1 MTISE
6 ESSPVTTFT
15 ASDVEIL
22 EREALYQRFLRIDKL
37 TLRHKLYE
45 GCWSE
50 PIVRELFIRDQAVF
64 VLLFDPLL
72 DTVTLVEQ
80 FRVGA
85 LTDDKSPWLLELVA
99 GMVEIGESNAD
110 VAIREAMEEAGAE
123 ILDLEPICQYHVSP
137 GGSQEYVHVFC
148 GKVDSALLGGIHGL
162 PEEGENIK
170 VVTLDREEAYRWVVN
185 GRINNA
191 ATIIALQW
199 LALNHSRIRDQWLA
213 KE

>member
-1 MTISE
+1 MDYAQNGHSM
-6 ESSPVTTFT
+6 FF
-15 ASDVEIL
+15 AKDVEVL
-22 EREALYQRFLRIDKL
+22 EKETVYKRFFRVDKL

-45 GCWSE
+45 GGWSE

-64 VLLFDPLL
+64 VLLFDPLR

-85 LTDDKSPWLLELVA
+85 LTDEVSPWLLELVA
-99 GMVEIGESNAD
+99 GMVEAGESITD
-110 VAIREAMEEAGAE
+110 VAKREAVEEADAE

-148 GKVDSALLGGIHGL
+148 GKVDSSNLGGIHGL

-170 VVTLDREEAYRWVVN
+170 VVTLDRQDAHRMIVN
-185 GRINNA
+185 GTINNA

-199 LALNHSRIRDQWLA
+199 LALNHSRIRQQWLT
-213 KE
+213 KD

>member
-1 MTISE
+1 MKDQ
-6 ESSPVTTFT
+6 SSADTVF
-15 ASDVEIL
+15 SVDDVEVL
-22 EREALYQRFLRIDKL
+22 SRETVFKRFLRIDTL

-45 GCWSE
+45 GGWNE
-50 PIVRELFIRDQAVF
+50 PLVRELFVRDQAVF
-64 VLLFDPLL
+64 VLLFDPWL

-85 LTDDKSPWLLELVA
+85 LNDGVSPWLLELVA
-99 GMVEIGESNAD
+99 GMLEAGESNTD
-110 VAIREAMEEAGAE
+110 VAKREAMEEAGAE

-148 GKVDSALLGGIHGL
+148 GKVDSSKLGGIHGL

-170 VVTLDREEAYRWVVN
+170 VVVLDREDAYRLVVN

-199 LALNHSRIRDQWLA
+199 LALNHSRIREQWLT
-213 KE
+213 K